1 MKKPL
6 LLCILDGFGWV
17 PDQTYGNAILA
28 ARTPN
33 LDKLFA
39 QYPYTTIGASGMNVG
54 LPDGQMGNSEV
65 GHTNIGAGRIVYQE
79 LTRITKDIQDGG
91 FFENPALLGAVK
103 NAAADGK
110 ALHLIGL
117 LSNGGVHSH
126 NEHLYALLE
135 LARRG
140 GVKDVYVHA
149 IMDGR
154 DVPPDSGKGFIEELE
169 AKMGT
174 SEADEP
180 GFYTALRPVVFRAYK
195 IDNEWF
201 GKGKTV
207 SELENYL
214 VENDKRLF
222 VERVRQK
229 GVIEEVTPDM
239 LLQPGDEVV
248 LSGRREYAIGE
259 EDWIGPEVIDAQLLD
274 FPAETLPVMVTHRTF
289 AGEKVS
295 TIRALKFM
303 HGVSIR
309 SIKRAGINVPVLAQ
323 TVIDSGDILE
333 LTGTKLEV
341 ETAAKQM
348 GYIDRPTNQTDMIF
362 VGLGILLGGLVGALA
377 IHLGGCLLYT
387 SPSPRD

>member
-1 MKKPL
+1 
-6 LLCILDGFGWV
+6 
-17 PDQTYGNAILA
+17 
-28 ARTPN
+28 
-33 LDKLFA
+33 
-39 QYPYTTIGASGMNVG
+39 
-54 LPDGQMGNSEV
+54 
-65 GHTNIGAGRIVYQE
+65 
-79 LTRITKDIQDGG
+79 
-91 FFENPALLGAVK
+91 
-103 NAAADGK
+103 
-110 ALHLIGL
+110 
-117 LSNGGVHSH
+117 
-126 NEHLYALLE
+126 
-135 LARRG
+135 
-140 GVKDVYVHA
+140 
-149 IMDGR
+149 
-154 DVPPDSGKGFIEELE
+154 
-169 AKMGT
+169 MGT

-323 TVIDSGDILE
+323 TVIVPAAIALTAAALMATASASFIFTLDIL
-333 LTGTKLEV
+333 LDFHLQLKS
-341 ETAAKQM
+341 AA
-348 GYIDRPTNQTDMIF
+348 
-362 VGLGILLGGLVGALA
+362 
-377 IHLGGCLLYT
+377 CL
-387 SPSPRD
+387 SFQF

>member
-1 MKKPL
+1 ML
-6 LLCILDGFGWV
+6 G
-17 PDQTYGNAILA
+17 
-28 ARTPN
+28 
-33 LDKLFA
+33 
-39 QYPYTTIGASGMNVG
+39 G
-54 LPDGQMGNSEV
+54 LE
-65 GHTNIGAGRIVYQE
+65 
-79 LTRITKDIQDGG
+79 K
-91 FFENPALLGAVK
+91 VK
-103 NAAADGK
+103 ADCK
-110 ALHLIGL
+110 
-117 LSNGGVHSH
+117 
-126 NEHLYALLE
+126 
-135 LARRG
+135 
-140 GVKDVYVHA
+140 
-149 IMDGR
+149 
-154 DVPPDSGKGFIEELE
+154 ELE

-289 AGEKVS
+289 AGDPCAE
-295 TIRALKFM
+295 IHA
-303 HGVSIR
+303 R
-309 SIKRAGINVPVLAQ
+309 SQYPQYQASRHQCSG
-323 TVIDSGDILE
+323 TCSDS
-333 LTGTKLEV
+333 
-341 ETAAKQM
+341 
-348 GYIDRPTNQTDMIF
+348 DR
-362 VGLGILLGGLVGALA
+362 L
-377 IHLGGCLLYT
+377 
-387 SPSPRD
+387 R